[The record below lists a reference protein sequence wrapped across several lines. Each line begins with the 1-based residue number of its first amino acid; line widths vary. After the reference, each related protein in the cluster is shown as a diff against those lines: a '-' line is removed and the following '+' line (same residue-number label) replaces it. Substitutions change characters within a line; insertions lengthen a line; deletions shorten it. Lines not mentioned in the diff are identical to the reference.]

1 MPSAEQLWLSGG
13 CEGAWQLPGPV
24 PAHPH
29 HPGVAWAGQGAW
41 WGDPWLLGWSCSR
54 LLADRRSSCAGN
66 GKVEVGGGSPAERVA
81 AKRKQKHD
89 VNEPLATGSLNQML
103 SDEFSISPIVA
114 CTSLPFGS
122 PHLLQ
127 MWFNLLRL
135 G

>member
-1 MPSAEQLWLSGG
+1 MAR
-13 CEGAWQLPGPV
+13 
-24 PAHPH
+24 PH
-29 HPGVAWAGQGAW
+29 HAGVAWADQGR
-41 WGDPWLLGWSCSR
+41 WGKDPWLLGWSCSL
-54 LLADRRSSCAGN
+54 LLATPRSSVGQMGRWKRAEGA
-66 GKVEVGGGSPAERVA
+66 EVGGRSPAERVT

-89 VNEPLATGSLNQML
+89 ANEPLATGSLNQML

>member
-1 MPSAEQLWLSGG
+1 
-13 CEGAWQLPGPV
+13 
-24 PAHPH
+24 
-29 HPGVAWAGQGAW
+29 
-41 WGDPWLLGWSCSR
+41 
-54 LLADRRSSCAGN
+54 
-66 GKVEVGGGSPAERVA
+66 VEEGGGSPVERVTA
-81 AKRKQKHD
+81 TRKQNPD
-89 VNEPLATGSLNQML
+89 ANEPLATGSLNQML

>member
-1 MPSAEQLWLSGG
+1 MRGRR
-13 CEGAWQLPGPV
+13 
-24 PAHPH
+24 
-29 HPGVAWAGQGAW
+29 GQQEA
-41 WGDPWLLGWSCSR
+41 
-54 LLADRRSSCAGN
+54 
-66 GKVEVGGGSPAERVA
+66 EVGSGSLAERVT
-81 AKRKQKHD
+81 AKYKQKHD
-89 VNEPLATGSLNQML
+89 VNEPFATGSLNQIL